1 MDNAEKKMSIV
12 LELRKFI
19 APEYVFGI
27 GARTLA
33 ARYATNLHAR
43 KVLVVTDP
51 GVLKA
56 GWADDVTETLRTANI
71 PFEIF
76 SDVSCNPKDHEV
88 MRGAE
93 LFADTRCDS
102 IIAVGGGSPIDCAK
116 GIGIVSSNKKNILS
130 FRGVDK
136 IEKPIPPLICIPT
149 TAGASADVSQFA
161 IITDTDRMVKIAIVS
176 KALVPDVS
184 LIDPLTLTSMPS
196 ELTAQTGMDALV
208 HAFEAVA
215 SNANSASTDLFGF
228 EAIRLITES
237 LAKAIEKPLDPE
249 HRAKTMLGSLYAG
262 LAFSNASLGAVH
274 AMAHSLGG
282 LLDLAHGECNA
293 LLLQHVVDFN
303 YTSIPDRYE
312 KIAEAMGLAVS
323 GLPDHEKKQ
332 RLVQAIGKLVIDL
345 GLGIRL
351 SKLGVRKEDLP
362 ALAEKAMK
370 DPCMATNPRIPSHH
384 DLIRLYE
391 QAL

>member
-1 MDNAEKKMSIV
+1 MSTV

-27 GARTLA
+27 GARNLA
-33 ARYATNLHAR
+33 ARYASNLHAR

-56 GWADDVTETLRTANI
+56 GWAGDVIETLRSTGI
-71 PFEIF
+71 PHEIF
-76 SDVSCNPKDHEV
+76 SDVSPNPKDHEV

-93 LFADTRCDS
+93 LFADSRCDS

-130 FRGVDK
+130 FQGVDRIK
-136 IEKPIPPLICIPT
+136 KPIPPLICIPT

-161 IITDTDRMVKIAIVS
+161 IITDTHERVKIAIVS

-208 HAFEAVA
+208 HAFEAIA

-228 EAIRLITES
+228 EAIRLLTENIEN
-237 LAKAIEKPLDPE
+237 AIKKPLDPE
-249 HRAKTMLGSLYAG
+249 YRARTMLGSLYAG

-282 LLDLAHGECNA
+282 LLDLPHGECNA

-312 KIAEAMGLAVS
+312 RISEIMGLPVAELS
-323 GLPDHEKKQ
+323 AHEKKQ
-332 RLVQAIGKLVIDL
+332 SLVQAIGRIVSDL
-345 GLGIRL
+345 GIEIRL
-351 SKLGVRKEDLP
+351 SQLGVRREDLP

-370 DPCMATNPRIPSHH
+370 DPCMATNPRIPTHRE
-384 DLIRLYE
+384 LIALYE
-391 QAL
+391 RAL